1 MTYTQSELQPVLA
14 AVQENRLALA
24 DMERL
29 LDAIRRALL
38 VWQREGTPVAFRLEA
53 ALNRPG
59 GPRHKLEATLPLL
72 PGALAYKIEWDGEMR
87 DLLQKL
93 LALLRKHA
101 QEDRA

>member
-1 MTYTQSELQPVLA
+1 MLA

-24 DMERL
+24 DMEQI

-38 VWQREGTPVAFRLEA
+38 VWQQEGAPMAPRLEA
-53 ALNRPG
+53 ALSRPG

-87 DLLQKL
+87 ESLQKL
-93 LALLRKHA
+93 LDLLRKLA
-101 QEDRA
+101 QEDHG